1 MKIERFAPSPTGLLH
16 LGHAYSS
23 FLAYSSAVQ
32 SGGKLLLRIED
43 IDQVRCREIYVDQIL
58 DDLKWLGIKYE
69 TPILKQSSRFPD
81 YEKTLQSL
89 WNDNYLFSCDCS
101 RKDINIA
108 SAPNETP
115 LFGPDGI
122 IYPNTCLNKLKTK
135 KMPETALRLNLY
147 NLDKDNFSFFDEAYG
162 KISFTKEEAINQI
175 GSVILARKDIGIS
188 YHLSVVLD
196 DAFQGITH
204 VTRGEDL
211 LDATKIH
218 VILQHILKLPTPVYH
233 HHKLIKDEFGK
244 RLAKRDDARSIKNY
258 RESGYLLK
266 QISKMLN

>member
-1 MKIERFAPSPTGLLH
+1 MH
-16 LGHAYSS
+16 LGHAYSAL
-23 FLAYSSAVQ
+23 LAYSSAVQ

-69 TPILKQSSRFPD
+69 TPILKQSLRFPD

-89 WNDNYLFSCDCS
+89 WNNNYLFSCDCS

-108 SAPNETP
+108 SAPNETQ

-244 RLAKRDDARSIKNY
+244 RLAKRDDARSIKSY